1 MITSAFKN
9 QDYRPMF
16 ILKEVF
22 EEGTIP
28 EYEQNNSI
36 KQEIIIQNKAASICR
51 VLENFMNS

>member
-1 MITSAFKN
+1 MITHQRQSHMITSAFKN
-9 QDYRPMF
+9 QDYRPVF

-36 KQEIIIQNKAASICR
+36 KQEIIMQNKA
-51 VLENFMNS
+51 